1 MEPLNN
7 VVVVWTLIAAMSLLL
22 AVAHSARWILDRQA
36 RADLA
41 FAVVALSFVCIV
53 IIELE
58 AMHAGSP
65 AEWGRWLRWYHVP
78 LFGLNV
84 GLAAF
89 IHFYLGSVRAWL
101 GWSHVATRVAILAL
115 NFASPVS
122 FNFEQVGALDRV
134 SFLGE
139 SVVVIGEAVTNSWQ
153 WLGLFSSMLL
163 LALVVDAAVT
173 AWRRGNAAEQ
183 RRAAIVGG
191 SLVLFVLL
199 ATAYSQLVIWQVA
212 AWPVVLAP
220 TFLIPLFALSYDLVR
235 GMLRAARLA
244 RELQESQRLLEL
256 AVSAAGLGFGEWDS
270 HTDHIWATRAA
281 REIFGV
287 LPGQGAD
294 RYAQWLARIH
304 ADDAS
309 RVAQEMQLALGSG
322 ADFAVE
328 FRVCPPQREPRWVSA
343 IGRVELSD
351 AGTAV
356 VRGVVWDISD
366 RRREQDEAAR
376 LRHEL
381 AHSGRVSM
389 LGQLASSLAHELSQP
404 LGAILRNAEVAELLL
419 QSPHLDVEE
428 LKAIVIDIHRDD
440 RRAGEVI
447 DRLRTLLKRKELDLQ
462 PVLVESLIS
471 DVTTLIRGDAAARHV
486 SVVSV
491 IGPGVPIILADRV
504 HLSQVLLNLIINAM
518 DAVMDRPVPDRK
530 VKLSGQAAGTDMVE
544 ISVSDSGPGI
554 PAEVLPRLFDPFF
567 TTKESGMGMGL
578 AISRA
583 IVDAHGGRLTA
594 ENNAEGGATFRIL
607 FPAWQTAAA

>member
-1 MEPLNN
+1 
-7 VVVVWTLIAAMSLLL
+7 
-22 AVAHSARWILDRQA
+22 
-36 RADLA
+36 
-41 FAVVALSFVCIV
+41 
-53 IIELE
+53 
-58 AMHAGSP
+58 
-65 AEWGRWLRWYHVP
+65 
-78 LFGLNV
+78 
-84 GLAAF
+84 
-89 IHFYLGSVRAWL
+89 
-101 GWSHVATRVAILAL
+101 
-115 NFASPVS
+115 
-122 FNFEQVGALDRV
+122 
-134 SFLGE
+134 
-139 SVVVIGEAVTNSWQ
+139 
-153 WLGLFSSMLL
+153 
-163 LALVVDAAVT
+163 
-173 AWRRGNAAEQ
+173 
-183 RRAAIVGG
+183 
-191 SLVLFVLL
+191 
-199 ATAYSQLVIWQVA
+199 
-212 AWPVVLAP
+212 
-220 TFLIPLFALSYDLVR
+220 
-235 GMLRAARLA
+235 
-244 RELQESQRLLEL
+244 
-256 AVSAAGLGFGEWDS
+256 
-270 HTDHIWATRAA
+270 
-281 REIFGV
+281 
-287 LPGQGAD
+287 
-294 RYAQWLARIH
+294 
-304 ADDAS
+304 
-309 RVAQEMQLALGSG
+309 
-322 ADFAVE
+322 
-328 FRVCPPQREPRWVSA
+328 
-343 IGRVELSD
+343 
-351 AGTAV
+351 
-356 VRGVVWDISD
+356 
-366 RRREQDEAAR
+366 
-376 LRHEL
+376 
-381 AHSGRVSM
+381 M

-428 LKAIVIDIHRDD
+428 LKAIVTDIHRDD